1 LISAELGAKD
11 SHYFIKKL
19 FCSNI
24 ILMAEINDK
33 ILKHLAELAR
43 IEIDPKK
50 ETKFLSDF
58 KSILG
63 HFEELKSLNTSG
75 VTPMTGGTNLK
86 NITRE
91 DDFNE
96 NNDRG
101 KGVQSFPESK
111 SGYLKVPPVF
121 E

>member
-1 LISAELGAKD
+1 
-11 SHYFIKKL
+11 
-19 FCSNI
+19 
-24 ILMAEINDK
+24 MAEINKK

-50 ETKFLSDF
+50 EDKFLADF

-63 HFEELKSLNTSG
+63 HFEELANLDTSG
-75 VTPMTGGTNLK
+75 AVPMTGGTMLK

-91 DDFNE
+91 DGFNGIE
-96 NNDRG
+96 DQG
-101 KGVQSFPESK
+101 KGVSGFPESK
-111 SGYLKVPPVF
+111 DGYLKVPPVF